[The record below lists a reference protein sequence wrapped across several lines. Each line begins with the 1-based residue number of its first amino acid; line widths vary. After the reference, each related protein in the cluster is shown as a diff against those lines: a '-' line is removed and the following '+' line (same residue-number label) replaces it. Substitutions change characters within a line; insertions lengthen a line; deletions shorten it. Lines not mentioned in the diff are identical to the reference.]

1 MAATIDDLLNELRL
15 VREGQESANDAAREQ
30 AERERALLGLP
41 EKQYEELL
49 EQRKV
54 AEEAKEEMEK
64 MREALGEE
72 AENNREFQ
80 EARKKFDAEQLKAQK
95 LEKKRNL
102 FERFKETKAGGK
114 TVEVGEKVGRGA
126 MKGLRGVFGFIQRF
140 LGIFTVM
147 LIPALVLFVNSPAFE
162 TAKKLI
168 KDLIDYID
176 PGSPDGPFGPNGFI
190 RMLIDKFGGLNIALT
205 AIFAGITL
213 KALGFGGMKAIF
225 LGLKFTVVALKGAF
239 VAILTALSGVFGIA
253 IAPLV
258 AIIAAIAAVGYAL
271 YDTFVEVKKKFDE
284 GASVGELIQ
293 TAIVNFIGAFG
304 KILDF
309 IKDLVADV
317 LEFFGFEDL
326 AKTFRE
332 FSFEKIIEDA
342 LNAVF
347 DFFKSIFDFDFQ
359 GMFQNMLASVLPKP
373 DSFVGKFVPES
384 VYALANIDKK
394 TGEQLEDPAER
405 EKRLA
410 AEKKQEEAQEA
421 KDKEIRRIQR
431 QLDAGQLEEK
441 AIQNR
446 VGRFQRD
453 VDVDRSGATF
463 FAESKEEQ
471 AEDLKKLQ
479 DEKKKLAEFQEKQR
493 KLQEQ
498 LEAAKSAPLMVDG
511 KTINVNEGPK
521 TENNVSAQPSMR
533 PSGSTGQLA
542 MGGGSMTGGAYL

>member
-190 RMLIDKFGGLNIALT
+190 RMLIDK
-205 AIFAGITL
+205 IF
-213 KALGFGGMKAIF
+213 
-225 LGLKFTVVALKGAF
+225 
-239 VAILTALSGVFGIA
+239 
-253 IAPLV
+253 
-258 AIIAAIAAVGYAL
+258 Y
-271 YDTFVEVKKKFDE
+271 
-284 GASVGELIQ
+284 
-293 TAIVNFIGAFG
+293 
-304 KILDF
+304 
-309 IKDLVADV
+309 
-317 LEFFGFEDL
+317 
-326 AKTFRE
+326 
-332 FSFEKIIEDA
+332 
-342 LNAVF
+342 
-347 DFFKSIFDFDFQ
+347 
-359 GMFQNMLASVLPKP
+359 
-373 DSFVGKFVPES
+373 
-384 VYALANIDKK
+384 
-394 TGEQLEDPAER
+394 
-405 EKRLA
+405 
-410 AEKKQEEAQEA
+410 
-421 KDKEIRRIQR
+421 
-431 QLDAGQLEEK
+431 
-441 AIQNR
+441 
-446 VGRFQRD
+446 
-453 VDVDRSGATF
+453 
-463 FAESKEEQ
+463 
-471 AEDLKKLQ
+471 
-479 DEKKKLAEFQEKQR
+479 
-493 KLQEQ
+493 
-498 LEAAKSAPLMVDG
+498 
-511 KTINVNEGPK
+511 
-521 TENNVSAQPSMR
+521 
-533 PSGSTGQLA
+533 
-542 MGGGSMTGGAYL
+542 